1 MARRAQ
7 EIKEETARIRKQ
19 ALKEAARRK
28 EEKRVANR
36 QAVADFLQYS
46 LLAIHMYGAEQA
58 SRTVQ
63 TALDS

>member
-36 QAVADFLQYS
+36 QAVADLQYS